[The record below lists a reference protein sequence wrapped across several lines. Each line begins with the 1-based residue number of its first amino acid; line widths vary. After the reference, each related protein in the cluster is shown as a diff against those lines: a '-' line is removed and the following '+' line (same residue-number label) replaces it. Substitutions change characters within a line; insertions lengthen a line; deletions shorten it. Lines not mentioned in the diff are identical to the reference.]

1 MKNVKYDFT
10 SQGIKAL
17 YNDSLKDIF
26 SALEGK
32 HPDYAIEEMNIKI
45 TICDKEIEIPMYAD
59 AFEMLFECLNE
70 MHTDIKE
77 MGGIE

>member
-45 TICDKEIEIPMYAD
+45 G
-59 AFEMLFECLNE
+59 LL
-70 MHTDIKE
+70 KE
-77 MGGIE
+77 MAN